1 MFTNKDGLSSWFATS
16 LRRVEMMS
24 RPTSLREMTLT
35 GQVKREI
42 HYRGTNNKV
51 IEALKSKIPKKFC
64 LRCSNNNGHE
74 KIGSLFPNY

>member
-1 MFTNKDGLSSWFATS
+1 
-16 LRRVEMMS
+16 MMS

-51 IEALKSKIPKKFC
+51 IEALKSKIAKKFC

>member
-1 MFTNKDGLSSWFATS
+1 
-16 LRRVEMMS
+16 MMS

-51 IEALKSKIPKKFC
+51 IEALKSKIPKKSSAWDAPIIMDTKKLEVCF
-64 LRCSNNNGHE
+64 LIIENR
-74 KIGSLFPNY
+74 KLATLVQYTVFWKPL